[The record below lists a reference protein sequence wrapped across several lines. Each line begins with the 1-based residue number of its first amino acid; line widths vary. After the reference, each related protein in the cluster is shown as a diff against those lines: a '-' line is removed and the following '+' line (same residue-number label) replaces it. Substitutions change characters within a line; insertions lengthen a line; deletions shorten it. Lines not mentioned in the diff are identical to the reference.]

1 MKRSIYSLI
10 VVFACVAFAATK
22 VSAENK
28 TESDKQDVIY
38 IKSVKFVTPLL
49 NQWISEYAKVKPGI
63 KLAVADKNV
72 EQEEAD
78 IQLLIS
84 ERERENLQQ
93 GQYYSSVGRYA
104 VLPVAGKDNLLLDD
118 FEKKRLNVK
127 RLKELFFEKDDLVEQ
142 NSTEKDK
149 YNATV
154 YSGNNP
160 SSVSH
165 AFASHFGFNPGN
177 LKGKKI
183 SGDDIYL
190 INAIQKDEKGVSI
203 NNLAYLYDINS
214 RRLKQEIA
222 ILPLDLK
229 KEQSAI
235 LEESDLDKLIDLLES
250 KSIDLIPVE
259 EISFVFHNDIN
270 PEVKEFLQWVLS
282 EGQAYNHRFGF
293 LNLDEKRLAQQK
305 EELKAVRLLTYSNP
319 Q

>member
-1 MKRSIYSLI
+1 MKRSVCILI
-10 VVFACVAFAATK
+10 VVACAALAVTG

-28 TESDKQDVIY
+28 AGSDKQEVIY

-63 KLAVADKNV
+63 KIVVADKNTGT
-72 EQEEAD
+72 EEAD

-84 ERERENLQQ
+84 DSERENLQE
-93 GQYYSSVGRYA
+93 GAYYSSVGRYA
-104 VLPVAGKDNLLLDD
+104 VLPVAGKDNPLLDD
-118 FEKKRLNVK
+118 FGKKRLNAK
-127 RLKELFFEKDDLVEQ
+127 RLKELFFEKDDLVKHYDAA
-142 NSTEKDK
+142 EKEK

-165 AFASHFGFNPGN
+165 AFASHFGFQPGN

-203 NNLAYLYDINS
+203 NNLAYLYDVHS

-229 KEQSAI
+229 KEQNAV
-235 LEESDLDKLIDLLES
+235 LETADLDQLIDLLES

-259 EISFVFHNDIN
+259 EISLVFHNDIN
-270 PEVKEFLQWVLS
+270 PAVKEFLQWILS

-305 EELKAVRLLTYSNP
+305 EELKAVHLLTYSKK
-319 Q
+319 